1 MKFYEFSTSAK
12 SPDQLRM
19 DGLKAAKDK
28 AGKALQAEKQRQ
40 KVAKALKALNA
51 AKLVK
56 PTLPNVQ

>member
-1 MKFYEFSTSAK
+1 
-12 SPDQLRM
+12 M

-40 KVAKALKALNA
+40 KVAKAQKALNA

-56 PTLPNVQ
+56 PTLPKVQ